1 MASFTFHFDM
11 VVSGS
16 VQIDAETEQEAL
28 AKRDEIMNADDIKE
42 MIDGLDLGTACIFDG
57 SHQLLNDET
66 GENVF

>member
-16 VQIDAETEQEAL
+16 VQIEADTAQEAL
-28 AKRDEIMNADDIKE
+28 AKRDEIVNADDIEE
-42 MIDGLDLGTACIFDG
+42 MIDGLDLGTAIFFHG
-57 SHQLLNDET
+57 SDQLLDDET